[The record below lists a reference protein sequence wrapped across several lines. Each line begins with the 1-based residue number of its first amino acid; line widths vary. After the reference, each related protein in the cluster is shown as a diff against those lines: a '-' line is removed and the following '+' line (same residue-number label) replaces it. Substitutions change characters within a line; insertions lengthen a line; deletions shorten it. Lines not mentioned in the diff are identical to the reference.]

1 LPCHESAAHFKP
13 VRAAFKFNDNHYPIQ
28 DYYLREVVKDDKGR
42 IINRGVSK
50 IMGAQ
55 ADPLVARRRMPG

>member
-1 LPCHESAAHFKP
+1 MLCHELAAHFKS
-13 VRAAFKFNDNHYPIQ
+13 VRGAFKFNDNHYPIR

-42 IINRGVSK
+42 ITNRGVSK

-55 ADPLVARRRMPG
+55 ADPLVAQRRMPG